1 MRHLYYILF
10 ACTSL
15 AFVPLDDYKEG
26 MKSYQQG
33 KIIEALDFFIA
44 KIAEEP
50 KHQKSVDMIKK
61 LLPEVIE
68 LRKANA
74 KQFEEAGQ
82 WDKAQKE
89 YDRLGRLDKVLQ
101 SIIVYDNGQKLE
113 FPRIT
118 FAEAKSSATENAAE
132 KFYLRGVEAMA
143 TLDNAEKALEFFK
156 EARKFNPD
164 YKDAKELSAKALYND
179 GMVLI
184 NKRDFKGGVRILWK
198 IRDFYPDG
206 YRDSE
211 QRVQA
216 AIDSAKVKVAVMPFD
231 NLTANTK
238 YGDVGSNM
246 TSEIIAAGV
255 AQKPIFVDYVT
266 RDYVQSLL
274 SEQSLGLS
282 GVVNASTAPQV
293 GKLIGIQVFVFGKIT
308 AINPDYPNVIEVS
321 GERRATIYK
330 NGQQYPG
337 YAQWTKH
344 TRKGQVTVT
353 ANYQVVDVRTG
364 RIIDSQSVA
373 RTLSSIAQWVTFT
386 GNEEALESSVRAHNT
401 TGDVSV
407 LPPEILASDAI
418 RQISGS
424 IAANI
429 LRFYND

>member
-1 MRHLYYILF
+1 MRQLYCILL
-10 ACTSL
+10 AYTSL

-26 MKSYQQG
+26 MKAYQQG

-44 KIAEEP
+44 KVTEDP

-101 SIIVYDNGQKLE
+101 SVIVYDNKQKLE
-113 FPRIT
+113 FPRINV
-118 FAEAKSSATENAAE
+118 AEAKSSATGNAAE
-132 KFYLRGVEAMA
+132 KFYFKGVEAMA
-143 TLDNAEKALEFFK
+143 TIGNAEKALEFFK

-179 GMVLI
+179 GMALI
-184 NKRDFKGGVRILWK
+184 NKRDFKVGVRILWK
-198 IRDFYPDG
+198 IRDFYPNG
-206 YRDSE
+206 YQDSE

-231 NLTANTK
+231 NLTANTE
-238 YGDVGSNM
+238 YGEVGSNM

-255 AQKPIFVDYVT
+255 TQKPIFVDFVT
-266 RDYVQSLL
+266 RDYVQSIL

-282 GVVNASTAPQV
+282 GAVNVSTAPQI
-293 GKLIGIQVFVFGKIT
+293 GKLIGIQVFLFGKIT

-321 GERRATIYK
+321 GESRATIYK
-330 NGQQYPG
+330 NGQQYPV
-337 YAQWTKH
+337 YAQWIKH
-344 TRKGQVTVT
+344 TRKGQVNVI
-353 ANYQVVDVRTG
+353 ANYQVVDVKTG
-364 RIIDSQSVA
+364 RIIDSQSVS

-401 TGDVSV
+401 TGDAPIT
-407 LPPEILASDAI
+407 PPEILASDAL
-418 RQISGS
+418 RQISS
-424 IAANI
+424 TIAASI
-429 LRFYND
+429 LRYYND